1 MSDSLD
7 SYANL
12 EELNKNFASFF
23 ERRNTEREPH
33 VLEIIKRNNRET
45 IMVNLLDFFIQD
57 KYHDI
62 GEKLYQNLLQCINNK
77 SEKFDYG
84 KLVSVKTEQ
93 STEEKKRIDMVIET
107 EKAIIMIEAKVN
119 HVLNNNL
126 VIYAEYANKLKKE
139 KNKKHLKKIILSKW
153 PSNSLESFRESKEQE
168 ESQIEESKEWIEIS
182 WEDVLDEGLSPS
194 NEPYKSLYNSMVK
207 SMKGDEYLEK
217 NELEVAKGNFEQIAK
232 TFEFAKTVFKLQEEK
247 TKKLAKVVQ
256 NKFTKGSEPKIK
268 IYSKPFEE
276 GAFVPRVYIEN
287 EQKKEYVIDICVDIR
302 GYQFVILKRD
312 NDVNED
318 DVRDL
323 VKELGYDVKQ
333 FNDPTEKEDKRLI
346 IHNKEKKKSEYL
358 FKNND
363 AQTKIADY
371 DYSGIAEFAH
381 KLYGKINQKS

>member
-12 EELNKNFASFF
+12 EELNQKFVSFF
-23 ERRNTEREPH
+23 ERRNREKEPH

-45 IMVNLLDFFIQD
+45 IMVNLLAFFIQD
-57 KYHDI
+57 KYHDK
-62 GEKLYQNLLQCINNK
+62 GDELYQNLIQCINNK
-77 SEKFDYG
+77 SEHFDYG

-107 EKAIIMIEAKVN
+107 ENAIIIIEAKIN

-126 VIYAEYANKLKKE
+126 KIYGDYAKALAGKK
-139 KNKKHLKKIILSKW
+139 NCKKIILSKW
-153 PSNSLESFRESKEQE
+153 PSNSLEWFRESKEQE
-168 ESQIEESKEWIEIS
+168 KAQIEESKNWIEIS

-194 NEPYKSLYNSMVK
+194 NEPYKHLFNSMVK
-207 SMKGDEYLEK
+207 SMKGDENLKEDEIK
-217 NELEVAKGNFEQIAK
+217 VAKENFEQIAK
-232 TFEFAKTVFKLQEEK
+232 TFEFAKTIFKEQEKK
-247 TKKLAKVVQ
+247 TKKLAKDVK

-302 GYQFVILKRD
+302 GYQFVILKRG
-312 NDVNED
+312 NDVHED
-318 DVRDL
+318 DVKQI
-323 VKELGYDVKQ
+323 VEELEYGVKQ
-333 FNDPTEKEDKRLI
+333 FDDPTEKKDKRLI
-346 IHNKEKKKSEYL
+346 IHKKNDSEFL
-358 FKNND
+358 FED
-363 AQTKIADY
+363 D

-381 KLYGKINQKS
+381 KLYKKINPKS